1 MKSEPSIEEL
11 LQAVIEFIENRVIP
25 KLEGHDKFHAH
36 VAKNT
41 LGIVLRE
48 IMLLR
53 DYDEKEMARLKNILS
68 KDDNIKD
75 DSNNNN
81 NQYPTRKDKRCA
93 CKLPRSGTLCA

>member
-41 LGIVLRE
+41 LGMFAI
-48 IMLLR
+48 
-53 DYDEKEMARLKNILS
+53 YT
-68 KDDNIKD
+68 
-75 DSNNNN
+75 
-81 NQYPTRKDKRCA
+81 PTYN
-93 CKLPRSGTLCA
+93 L